1 MYFIYLY
8 FRGIMGINETFYED
22 IGAVLNL
29 PITLYGISISDGIQ
43 DEHVSTGVETMDCLI
58 AIISL

>member
-1 MYFIYLY
+1 
-8 FRGIMGINETFYED
+8 MGINETFYED